1 MKQQRVNR
9 WLVKLGLSLFV
20 LIFINVLSFL
30 LNPNSTYWQ
39 EIQESGVQY
48 ILFDFLISFIFCL
61 GIIEFSILIASLLE
75 RILPWTKA
83 PTLRFVAQTAG
94 IILSVVLMFILQNQI
109 YKLIFHDEI
118 LSKQD
123 YLDIL
128 QYFIVTIVV
137 SLLVTA
143 IHTGFFLLNRWKTSI
158 SEAAE
163 LKIKTM
169 ELKEIAMQAELQ
181 SLKFQLDPHFMFN
194 NFSTL
199 SELINEDPAVAN
211 TFLENLS
218 RVYRY
223 MIQNLKRDMI
233 SLEEEIRF
241 VKAYAYLIKIRYDE
255 NVIIRID
262 IAKDS
267 SVLYVPP
274 ISVQLLIENAIKH
287 NSATENQPLTI
298 TVTAKDNILRV
309 TNNLQKISHPFPST
323 GIGLNNIVDRY
334 KLLAMETLPEVEEKD
349 GEFIVTLALIN
360 LK

>member
-1 MKQQRVNR
+1 MKRKR
-9 WLVKLGLSLFV
+9 IISWLVKLGLS
-20 LIFINVLSFL
+20 IFILIIINILSFL
-30 LNPNSTYWQ
+30 LNPNSSYWT
-39 EIQESGVQY
+39 EIQEFQFHYVM
-48 ILFDFLISFIFCL
+48 FDFIVSLILCL
-61 GIIEFSILIASLLE
+61 GIIEFSVLIAFLLE
-75 RILPWTKA
+75 KVLPWTKA
-83 PTLRFVAQTAG
+83 PALRFATQTLA
-94 IILSVVLMFILQNQI
+94 IILFVALMFILQSQVYN
-109 YKLIFHDEI
+109 LVSDDSA

-163 LKIKTM
+163 LKIKTL

-199 SELINEDPAVAN
+199 SELINEDPITAN

-223 MIQNLKRDMI
+223 MIQNLKKDMI
-233 SLEEEIRF
+233 SLDEEIRF
-241 VKAYAYLIKIRYDE
+241 VNYYVYLIKIRYDE
-255 NVIIRID
+255 NVMIIID
-262 IAKDS
+262 IDAESKK
-267 SVLYVPP
+267 LYIPP
-274 ISVQLLIENAIKH
+274 ISIQLLIENAIKH
-287 NSATENQPLTI
+287 NSATSSQPLTI
-298 TVTAKDNILRV
+298 KITARGNSLCV
-309 TNNLQKISHPFPST
+309 ENNLQRIPHPFPST
-323 GIGLNNIVDRY
+323 GIGLKNIADRY
-334 KLLAMETLPEVEEKD
+334 KLLAIDAVPKVEEKD
-349 GEFIVTLALIN
+349 GQFIVTLALMN